1 MDTKQ
6 IIEKIARFKE
16 NEIGPTEENV
26 KQKIIVPILELLG
39 HKREDLEFEYRTKSG
54 GKMDIFIKNVPR
66 DCRIIIDTKNYS
78 ENLNDYVEQI
88 KNYTFDEAALISILA
103 NGHELRIYSP
113 LRGVAFERSLLYSI
127 NREDLNKESVWNILS
142 NILSKENITNRK
154 VLQKIE
160 EREKEIKEAL
170 SAEEHLKE
178 EHETALESVDSD
190 IEAKDDEIDQLK
202 IKKDSLIKEIDGKIA
217 TLWSKIGLPLELF
230 KIPHTQFNRIGEFS
244 SEFMQR
250 GGRVHLQELV
260 NAGLLRD
267 GQTLYFFNTRLFS
280 EEQAQIIISSNKLK
294 YKTDGRI
301 YSISELA
308 KQLLIKHGFKRDEH
322 GVAGPKYWKTEE
334 GKLLNDLNEQ
344 IRKQRGDR
352 S

>member
-6 IIEKIARFKE
+6 IEKIAKFKE
-16 NEIGPTEENV
+16 NDIGPTEENL
-26 KQKIIVPILELLG
+26 KTRIVIPLLKLLG
-39 HKREDLEFEYRTKSG
+39 YNEEDLETEYRTKSG
-54 GKMDIFIKNVPR
+54 GKIDIFIKNVPR

-88 KNYTFDEAALISILA
+88 KNYTFDEAALIAILA
-103 NGHELRIYSP
+103 NGTEFRIYSP

-127 NREDLNKESVWNILS
+127 KREELNKESVWNILS
-142 NILSKENITNRK
+142 NILNKENITNRK

-170 SAEEHLKE
+170 SDEEHLKE
-178 EHETALESVDSD
+178 RHEVALESIDSD
-190 IEAKDDEIDQLK
+190 IEAKEDEIDQLK
-202 IKKDSLIKEIDGKIA
+202 IKKESLIREIDGKIA
-217 TLWSKIGLPLELF
+217 ALWSKIGLPLELF
-230 KIPHTQFNRIGEFS
+230 KIPHTQFIRTGEFS
-244 SEFMQR
+244 SEYMQKA
-250 GGRVHLQELV
+250 GRVHLQELV

-280 EEQAQIIISSNKLK
+280 DEQAQVIASSNKLK
-294 YKTDGRI
+294 YKIDGRI

-308 KQLLIKHGFKRDEH
+308 KQLLIKLGFKRDEH

-334 GKLLNDLNEQ
+334 GKLLNNLNEQ

-352 S
+352 N

>member
-16 NEIGPTEENV
+16 SEIGPTEENV

-39 HKREDLEFEYRTKSG
+39 YKREDLEFEYRTKSG
-54 GKMDIFIKNVPR
+54 GKIDIFIKNVPR
-66 DCRIIIDTKNYS
+66 DCKIIIDTKNYN

-103 NGHELRIYSP
+103 NGREIRIYSP

-127 NREDLNKESVWNILS
+127 NREDINKESVWNILF
-142 NILSKENITNRK
+142 NILSKENISNRK

-160 EREKEIKEAL
+160 EREKEIKQAL
-170 SAEEHLKE
+170 FDEEHLKE
-178 EHETALESVDSD
+178 DYETALESIDSD
-190 IEAKDDEIDQLK
+190 IEAKEDEIDQLK
-202 IKKDSLIKEIDGKIA
+202 VKRENLIKEIAEKIA
-217 TLWSKIGLPLELF
+217 NLWSKIGLPLELF
-230 KIPHTQFNRIGEFS
+230 KISHTQFNRIGEFS
-244 SEFMQR
+244 SEYMQKA
-250 GGRVHLQELV
+250 GRVHLQELV

-280 EEQAQIIISSNKLK
+280 EEQAQVIASSNKLK

-334 GKLLNDLNEQ
+334 GRLLNDLNEQ